1 MQHSLV
7 QNESVQRGTDGF
19 PLELYHVDCQD
30 PRFQMAY
37 HWHME
42 VEIIRILAGSFRLTR
57 NQQEHLLQAGSMV
70 FLSSGA
76 LHGGDPSTDCVY
88 ECIVFDR
95 NLLPKKDVPGYAE
108 LQQLLDGEAE
118 IRPVLRDESPL
129 LWDRLAELFRCAAD
143 PSPGSRLMA
152 QGLLMVCFGL
162 LLQRADFRLMP
173 GAGSRVNRKTEQMK
187 RVLARIER
195 DYTEPLTLNDLAAEA
210 GMSPKYFCH
219 FFQQLTRRTP
229 IDYLNDYRIE
239 QACCM
244 LLADEGSVTDIAFR
258 CGFNDLSYFIRI
270 FRKYKGI
277 SPGKYEKQL
286 RQQRSAPEDAG

>member
-1 MQHSLV
+1 MQHSMV
-7 QNESVQRGTDGF
+7 QNESVQRGTGGF
-19 PLELYHVDCQD
+19 PLELYHVDAQD

-42 VEIIRILAGSFRLTR
+42 VEVIRILRGTFLLTW
-57 NQQEHLLQAGSMV
+57 NQQEYSLQSGSMV
-70 FLSSGA
+70 FLNSGA
-76 LHGGDPSTDCVY
+76 LHGGTPSPDCVY

-95 NLLPKKDVPGYAE
+95 SLLPKKDLAGHVE
-108 LQQLLDGEAE
+108 LQQLLDGERTACPVAHAE
-118 IRPVLRDESPL
+118 APL
-129 LWDRLAELFRCAAD
+129 LWDRLAELFARSAR
-143 PSPGSRLMA
+143 STPGSRLIV
-152 QGLLMVCFGL
+152 QGLLMECFGHL
-162 LLQRADFRLMP
+162 LDSAACAAAPDSP
-173 GAGSRVNRKTEQMK
+173 GRINRKTEQMK

-195 DYTEPLTLNDLAAEA
+195 DYAEPLTLNDLAAEA

-229 IDYLNDYRIE
+229 IDYLNGYRIE

-244 LLADEGSVTDIAFR
+244 LLTGEGSVTDIAFR

-277 SPGKYEKQL
+277 SPGKYEK
-286 RQQRSAPEDAG
+286 RRRTGESE

>member
-7 QNESVQRGTDGF
+7 RNESVQRGTGGF
-19 PLELYHVDCQD
+19 PLELYHVDAQD
-30 PRFQMAY
+30 PRFEMAY

-42 VEIIRILAGSFRLTR
+42 VEIIRILRGTFLLTW
-57 NQQEHLLQAGSMV
+57 NQQEYALQSGSMV
-70 FLSSGA
+70 FLNSGA
-76 LHGGDPSTDCVY
+76 LHGGTPSPDCIY

-95 NLLPKKDVPGYAE
+95 SLLPKKDLAGHAE
-108 LQQLLDGEAE
+108 LQQLLDGERTA
-118 IRPVLRDESPL
+118 RPVNRVDIPL
-129 LWDRLAELFRCAAD
+129 LWDRLAELFACSVRTT
-143 PSPGSRLMA
+143 PGSRLIV
-152 QGLLMVCFGL
+152 QGLLMEYFGHL
-162 LLQRADFRLMP
+162 LDSAACTDNPDSP
-173 GAGSRVNRKTEQMK
+173 GRINRKTEQMK

-195 DYTEPLTLNDLAAEA
+195 DYAEPLTLNELAAEA

-229 IDYLNDYRIE
+229 IDYLNGYRIE

-244 LLADEGSVTDIAFR
+244 LRTGEGSVTDIAFR

-277 SPGKYEKQL
+277 SPGKYEKQ
-286 RQQRSAPEDAG
+286 RRSGTAT